1 MRCLFP
7 LLLCCLASTACNRGQ
22 PVQPATP
29 MPTAAASASTTV
41 DGVTLHTSTANIADL
56 NEAVA
61 NRYGIDRAQDG
72 VLLLVTVRDAAGN
85 GTDPGDLQLAATVAT
100 LPDPPKPL
108 ELRVIFSKLRAQC
121 QQRGA
126 RVRRE
131 HVQCPDCRR
140 PLLAKRPVAARDAV
154 CEGGVLRM
162 QRLRRRLRR
171 VAQGFR
177 QRLFGFV
184 PVKYR
189 HDDRLRH

>member
-41 DGVTLHTSTANIADL
+41 DGVTLRTSTANIADL

-108 ELRVIFSKLRAQC
+108 ELRVIRTD
-121 QQRGA
+121 GMT
-126 RVRRE
+126 
-131 HVQCPDCRR
+131 DYI
-140 PLLAKRPVAARDAV
+140 
-154 CEGGVLRM
+154 GVLRAAPPASV
-162 QRLRRRLRR
+162 QFKLSATRGGSRAEIATTAELHPR
-171 VAQGFR
+171 
-177 QRLFGFV
+177 
-184 PVKYR
+184 
-189 HDDRLRH
+189 

>member
-85 GTDPGDLQLAATVAT
+85 GTDPATCNS
-100 LPDPPKPL
+100 PRPSPPCPI
-108 ELRVIFSKLRAQC
+108 LRSRWSCASS
-121 QQRGA
+121 A
-126 RVRRE
+126 
-131 HVQCPDCRR
+131 PT
-140 PLLAKRPVAARDAV
+140 A
-154 CEGGVLRM
+154 
-162 QRLRRRLRR
+162 
-171 VAQGFR
+171 
-177 QRLFGFV
+177 
-184 PVKYR
+184 
-189 HDDRLRH
+189 